1 MKKIILMLALV
12 MPMTVFAQK
21 FGHCNQQEILS
32 AMPEL
37 AKVRGEIEAAA
48 KQYENELTAM
58 QDEFK
63 KKVEEYEKTKATM
76 NATKQQET
84 ETSLGAL
91 QQKLQQAIYRQ
102 SNKHFKKLQ
111 QEKMQPLVTKI
122 QKAIENV
129 GKAGNYVYIMDVS
142 LGIPYISST
151 LSTDVTAAIKAEM
164 NRLK

>member
-84 ETSLGAL
+84 ETSLGTL
-91 QQKLQQAIYRQ
+91 QQ
-102 SNKHFKKLQ
+102 KLQ

-164 NRLK
+164 NKLK

>member
-1 MKKIILMLALV
+1 
-12 MPMTVFAQK
+12 
-21 FGHCNQQEILS
+21 
-32 AMPEL
+32 
-37 AKVRGEIEAAA
+37 
-48 KQYENELTAM
+48 M

-63 KKVEEYEKTKATM
+63 KKVEEYEKTKTTM

-84 ETSLGAL
+84 ETSLGGL
-91 QQKLQQAIYRQ
+91 QQKLQQAYTDNQ
-102 SNKHFKKLQ
+102 QALQKLQ

>member
-48 KQYENELTAM
+48 KQ
-58 QDEFK
+58 DEFK

-91 QQKLQQAIYRQ
+91 QQKLQQAYTDNQ
-102 SNKHFKKLQ
+102 QALQKLQ

-164 NRLK
+164 NKLK

>member
-1 MKKIILMLALV
+1 
-12 MPMTVFAQK
+12 
-21 FGHCNQQEILS
+21 
-32 AMPEL
+32 
-37 AKVRGEIEAAA
+37 
-48 KQYENELTAM
+48 M

-91 QQKLQQAIYRQ
+91 QQKLHQAYTDNQQALQ
-102 SNKHFKKLQ
+102 KLQ

>member
-37 AKVRGEIEAAA
+37 ARVRGEIEAAA

-84 ETSLGAL
+84 ETSLGTL
-91 QQKLQQAIYRQ
+91 QQKLQQAYTDNQ
-102 SNKHFKKLQ
+102 QAPQKLQ
-111 QEKMQPLVTKI
+111 QEKMQALVTKI

-129 GKAGNYVYIMDVS
+129 SKAGNYVYIMDVS

-164 NRLK
+164 NKLK

>member
-84 ETSLGAL
+84 ETSLGGL
-91 QQKLQQAIYRQ
+91 QQ
-102 SNKHFKKLQ
+102 KLQ

>member
-84 ETSLGAL
+84 ETNLGGL
-91 QQKLQQAIYRQ
+91 QQ
-102 SNKHFKKLQ
+102 KLQ

>member
-37 AKVRGEIEAAA
+37 ARVRGEIEAAA

-84 ETSLGAL
+84 ETSLGTL
-91 QQKLQQAIYRQ
+91 QQ
-102 SNKHFKKLQ
+102 KLQ

-164 NRLK
+164 NKLK

>member
-1 MKKIILMLALV
+1 
-12 MPMTVFAQK
+12 
-21 FGHCNQQEILS
+21 
-32 AMPEL
+32 
-37 AKVRGEIEAAA
+37 
-48 KQYENELTAM
+48 M

-84 ETSLGAL
+84 ETNLGGL
-91 QQKLQQAIYRQ
+91 QQKLQQAYTDNQ
-102 SNKHFKKLQ
+102 QALQKLQ

-164 NRLK
+164 NKLK

>member
-91 QQKLQQAIYRQ
+91 QQKLQQ
-102 SNKHFKKLQ
+102 
-111 QEKMQPLVTKI
+111 EKMQPLVTKI

>member
-1 MKKIILMLALV
+1 MLALV

-63 KKVEEYEKTKATM
+63 KKVEEYERP
-76 NATKQQET
+76 KQ
-84 ETSLGAL
+84 
-91 QQKLQQAIYRQ
+91 
-102 SNKHFKKLQ
+102 
-111 QEKMQPLVTKI
+111 P
-122 QKAIENV
+122 
-129 GKAGNYVYIMDVS
+129 
-142 LGIPYISST
+142 
-151 LSTDVTAAIKAEM
+151 
-164 NRLK
+164 